1 MRVFKSHIFCH
12 NNRDALLIQGISALN
27 SQERLKMKVNILGTD
42 YEIVSGSR
50 EQYPRLKV
58 ADGYTDTSIKQ
69 IVILDFNTLE
79 KDDANIKDFL
89 TLTKKVTRHEI
100 IHAFFYESG
109 LWVNSND
116 VEQWAM
122 NEEMIDWLAI
132 QFPKIYKAFKD
143 ADCI

>member
-1 MRVFKSHIFCH
+1 
-12 NNRDALLIQGISALN
+12 
-27 SQERLKMKVNILGTD
+27 MKVNILGTD

-50 EQYPRLKV
+50 EEYPILKV
-58 ADGYTDTSIKQ
+58 ADGYTDTSIKKL
-69 IVILDFNTLE
+69 VILDCNTLE
-79 KDDANIKDFL
+79 KDDANIKDL
-89 TLTKKVTRHEI
+89 VSYEKKVTRHEI
-100 IHAFFYESG
+100 IHAFLYESG